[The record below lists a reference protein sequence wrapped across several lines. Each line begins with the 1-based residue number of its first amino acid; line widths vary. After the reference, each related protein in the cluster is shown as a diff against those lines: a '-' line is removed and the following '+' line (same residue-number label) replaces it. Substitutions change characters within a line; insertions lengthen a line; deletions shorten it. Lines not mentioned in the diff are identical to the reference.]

1 MTSFW
6 VRQVLLLLSGHD
18 IVLQHCAAISLK
30 GRVETLFLT
39 REGHFIPSKEGWG
52 GGLRLHLL
60 SSLAVDV
67 DEWLLFTDIVIKL
80 VVGDSLQCDQIWPKF
95 CRFGKIFKVYGNS
108 LRVYF
113 CIWQNF
119 KPALSNFLWCVV
131 KFSLLKYPNMGKIFS
146 HMVTLVVVDQGEG
159 ETVSTLQNIFYR
171 GSENR
176 TIFLSKGTM

>member
-1 MTSFW
+1 MISFC
-6 VRQVLLLLSGHD
+6 S
-18 IVLQHCAAISLK
+18 IVPQSLW
-30 GRVETLFLT
+30 
-39 REGHFIPSKEGWG
+39 KEGRKGWDSVFDTRG
-52 GGLRLHLL
+52 SLHSFKRRVGGLRLHLL